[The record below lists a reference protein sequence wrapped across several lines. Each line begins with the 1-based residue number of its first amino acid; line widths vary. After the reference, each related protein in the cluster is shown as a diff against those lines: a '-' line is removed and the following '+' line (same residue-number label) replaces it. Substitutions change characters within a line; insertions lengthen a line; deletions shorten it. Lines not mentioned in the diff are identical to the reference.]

1 MRGIIVLLQAFV
13 STLVFADSIAFSQYQ
28 VDIPPSWVSE
38 YQSNDKSIQI
48 YSSPNGLNR
57 LSISTEYYSIPLG
70 SREQLL
76 SLSSSLYELLSN
88 DADVSTTFVRNDGFT
103 ELKYQFQNTS
113 SPFTSIRLLST
124 KKTNAVF
131 YLESVDSNESLRDLD
146 EVILNSIEIL
156 P

>member
-1 MRGIIVLLQAFV
+1 RLATYGVVDLQAD
-13 STLVFADSIAFSQYQ
+13 LINNA
-28 VDIPPSWVSE
+28 
-38 YQSNDKSIQI
+38 
-48 YSSPNGLNR
+48 
-57 LSISTEYYSIPLG
+57 
-70 SREQLL
+70 
-76 SLSSSLYELLSN
+76 
-88 DADVSTTFVRNDGFT
+88 